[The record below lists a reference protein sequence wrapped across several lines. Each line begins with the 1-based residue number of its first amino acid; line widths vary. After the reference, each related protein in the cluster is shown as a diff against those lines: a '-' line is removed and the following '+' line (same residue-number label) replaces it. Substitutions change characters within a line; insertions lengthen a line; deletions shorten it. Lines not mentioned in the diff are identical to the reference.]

1 MEGERRNTERLAGQA
16 ALLPGE
22 PVRIWAL
29 AGWAYPVWEK
39 ERGRFLDVHANK
51 RQCGL
56 TTKIAL
62 HLL

>member
-1 MEGERRNTERLAGQA
+1 MGGERRNTRLARRA

-39 ERGRFLDVHANK
+39 ERGRFLDIHANK

-56 TTKIAL
+56 TTNLAL
-62 HLL
+62 RLL